1 VKRVLVTGAGG
12 FIGRHALAPLV
23 QRGYEVHAVRR
34 SRSGPGEPAV
44 VWHAADLLEPGAAE
58 SLCALVRPTHLLH
71 LAWYTEPDLYW
82 RSLENLRW
90 VEASSSL
97 LRAFAAAGG
106 GRVVGAGTCAEYDWE
121 AAARCDE
128 RSTPVRPATLYG
140 ACKAALAMIQQ
151 AHAPEAGMSQAWGRL
166 FFLYGPDEHPT
177 RLVASVATALLQG
190 REARCTS
197 GEQRRD
203 FLNAADAAGAFA
215 ALLDSTVEGPVNIAS
230 GESVPVSHVVARI
243 AALAGNPG
251 LVRLGARPTPAGEP
265 AEIGAA
271 VERLRDEVGWR
282 GRRSLE
288 EGLAEVV
295 AWWRAHLGERVHESH
310 G

>member
-1 VKRVLVTGAGG
+1 MKRVLVTGASG
-12 FIGRHALAPLV
+12 FVGRHALAPLV
-23 QRGYEVHAVRR
+23 ERGFEVHAVRR
-34 SRSGPGEPAV
+34 SHPGPEAPAV

-58 SLCALVRPTHLLH
+58 RLCALIRPTHLLH
-71 LAWYTEPDLYW
+71 LAWYAEPGLYW

-90 VEASSSL
+90 VEASLSL

-106 GRVVGAGTCAEYDWE
+106 RRVVAAGTCAEYDWA

-140 ACKAALAMIQQ
+140 ACKAALAAIQH
-151 AHAPEAGMSQAWGRL
+151 AHAAEAGLSQAWGRL

-190 REARCTS
+190 REARCSS

-203 FLNAADAAGAFA
+203 FLHTADAADAFA
-215 ALLDSTVEGPVNIAS
+215 ALLDSTVEGPVNVAS
-230 GESVPVSHVVARI
+230 GESVPVSHVVSVI
-243 AALAGNPG
+243 ATLAGNPG
-251 LVRLGARPTPAGEP
+251 LVRMGARPTPAGEP
-265 AEIGAA
+265 AELGAA
-271 VERLRDEVGWR
+271 VDRLRDEVGWR
-282 GRRSLE
+282 RRRSLE
-288 EGLAEVV
+288 QGLAEVV
-295 AWWRAHLGERVHESH
+295 AWWRAHLGEKVHESH